1 MDFDLALAGI
11 IIGTLVGLTGI
22 GGGSLLTPA
31 LIIIFKF
38 NPLTA
43 VGTDLVFNA
52 ATKLF
57 GSVQHSRQGTIDYR
71 LAFTLAVGSI
81 PASLAG
87 IGLITLLEHVY
98 GVNIEQ
104 TILRVLAG
112 TLIVAGGIMIL
123 RPLLER
129 PGQRPDEVRIQL
141 PHAARRRTTI
151 ALGAVTGFL
160 VGLTSIGSGALIVP
174 VLSLFYPLAMKR
186 LVGTDIFHAMLLA
199 SVTATAH
206 WGAGNVDWGL
216 AGNLLIGS
224 VPGVVFGARLAVVAP
239 DRVMRTA
246 LGLLVVFSGARL
258 FTV

>member
-1 MDFDLALAGI
+1 MDLDLALAGI

-57 GSVQHSRQGTIDYR
+57 GSLQHSRQSTIDYR
-71 LAFTLAVGSI
+71 LAFSLALGSL

-87 IGLITLLEHVY
+87 IGLITLLENVY
-98 GVNIEQ
+98 DVDIEK
-104 TILRVLAG
+104 TITRVLAG
-112 TLIVAGGIMIL
+112 TLILAGGTMIL

-129 PGQRPDEVRIQL
+129 PDQRPDEARIQL
-141 PHAARRRTTI
+141 PPVALRRTTI
-151 ALGAVTGFL
+151 LLGAVAGFL

-186 LVGTDIFHAMLLA
+186 IVGTDIFHALLL
-199 SVTATAH
+199 STVTASAH
-206 WGAGNVDWGL
+206 WGAGNVDWDL
-216 AGNLLIGS
+216 AGNLLVGS
-224 VPGVVFGARLAVVAP
+224 VPGVLFGARLAVVAP

-258 FTV
+258 LTI

>member
-1 MDFDLALAGI
+1 MDLDLALAGL
-11 IIGTLVGLTGI
+11 IIGTLVGLTGV

-38 NPLTA
+38 NPLMA

-57 GSVQHSRQGTIDYR
+57 GSLQHSRQNTIDYR
-71 LAFTLAVGSI
+71 LAFSLALGSI

-87 IGLITLLEHVY
+87 IGLITLLENVY
-98 GVNIEQ
+98 DVNIEK
-104 TILRVLAG
+104 TITRVLAA
-112 TLIVAGGIMIL
+112 TLILAGGTMLL

-129 PGQRPDEVRIQL
+129 SNQRPDEARIEL
-141 PHAARRRTTI
+141 APVALRRTTI
-151 ALGAVTGFL
+151 MLGAVAGFL

-186 LVGTDIFHAMLLA
+186 IVGTDIFHALLLSTVAA
-199 SVTATAH
+199 SAH
-206 WGAGNVDWGL
+206 WGAGNVDWNL
-216 AGNLLIGS
+216 AGNLLVGS
-224 VPGVVFGARLAVVAP
+224 IPGVLFGARLAVVAP

-258 FTV
+258 LTL

>member
-98 GVNIEQ
+98 GVNI
-104 TILRVLAG
+104 G
-112 TLIVAGGIMIL
+112 
-123 RPLLER
+123 
-129 PGQRPDEVRIQL
+129 
-141 PHAARRRTTI
+141 
-151 ALGAVTGFL
+151 
-160 VGLTSIGSGALIVP
+160 
-174 VLSLFYPLAMKR
+174 
-186 LVGTDIFHAMLLA
+186 
-199 SVTATAH
+199 
-206 WGAGNVDWGL
+206 
-216 AGNLLIGS
+216 LLIRQLT
-224 VPGVVFGARLAVVAP
+224 GVGAE
-239 DRVMRTA
+239 
-246 LGLLVVFSGARL
+246 
-258 FTV
+258 